1 MKWLASAG
9 LVVIDI
15 CEPPVPLA
23 KPRDAWD
30 DRDRWFETIPTM
42 ISLAAAPLSRR

>member
-1 MKWLASAG
+1 MKRLASAG

-15 CEPPVPLA
+15 CEPRVPLA